1 MNRIARAVATTVVA
15 GAAVLGAAGGATA
28 QNQDHGQGQG
38 HGQSRE
44 HGHRHGT
51 EGGGVCASA
60 LVPLGLGNGGLGNV
74 CT

>member
-1 MNRIARAVATTVVA
+1 VNRIARAVATTVVA

-28 QNQDHGQGQG
+28 HD

-74 CT
+74 CR

>member
-1 MNRIARAVATTVVA
+1 VNRTARAVATTVVA

-28 QNQDHGQGQG
+28 HDHGQDHGQSGD
-38 HGQSRE
+38 

-74 CT
+74 CR